1 MKKKL
6 LYIFAFIGFIA
17 TVKTIYDFLKE
28 QNDASQYLSMCGSVK
43 VGMTLEEA
51 KKVMGD
57 YEYYRMRNRS
67 EIWTSFNN
75 SKEKTYY
82 LTYPSVFLA
91 STGTE
96 IYFDP
101 ETQLV
106 TKVVCGE

>member
-1 MKKKL
+1 MKKL
-6 LYIFAFIGFIA
+6 LYIFAVIGIIA
-17 TVKTIYDFLKE
+17 TIWVIYDFLKA
-28 QNDASQYLSMCGSVK
+28 QNDASKYLSRCDNVR

-57 YEYYRMRNRS
+57 YEYYRRRNRS

-75 SKEKTYY
+75 SEEKTYY
-82 LTYPSVFLA
+82 LTYPVVLLA

-101 ETQLV
+101 DTQLV

>member
-6 LYIFAFIGFIA
+6 IYIFAFIGLIA
-17 TVKTIYDFLKE
+17 TVKVIYDFIKE
-28 QNDASQYLSMCGSVK
+28 QSEASQYLSVCENVK

-57 YEYYRMRNRS
+57 YEYYRRRNRS

-75 SKEKTYY
+75 STEKTYY
-82 LTYPSVFLA
+82 LTYPAVFLA

-101 ETQLV
+101 DTQLV